1 MATVDIVIPTYRG
14 LHPEAGA
21 ALHAMIRE
29 AQCFCGG
36 HAPWEC
42 PRGKHSIRLLP
53 HTRGSS
59 VVHWSRNQIIAMALY
74 GQELSRDGRPDAE
87 YLFLMDDDMVCR
99 PNYLSRLL
107 SFKKDFVTGISTIRR
122 DPPRPNIRLWKADE
136 EFFITP
142 VEWDWNSNKLM
153 EIDAVGAAFMLI
165 RRRVFEKMGEAW
177 LECHFER
184 AEDHRKY
191 PSCADVDAYWNA
203 KSESRTA
210 RFKEAIGEDGN
221 WKDAD
226 CWWFQF
232 LSNITESQRGELGED
247 ISFCWKAKKLGF
259 KIFADPQVTPGH
271 IGDYGYSIA
280 DYRDWLQ
287 AGKDLGEIQKSMTE
301 NVAQLGGEGENSDVD
316 GNAIS

>member
-1 MATVDIVIPTYRG
+1 M
-14 LHPEAGA
+14 
-21 ALHAMIRE
+21 
-29 AQCFCGG
+29 
-36 HAPWEC
+36 
-42 PRGKHSIRLLP
+42 
-53 HTRGSS
+53 
-59 VVHWSRNQIIAMALY
+59 VHWARNQIVAMALY

-122 DPPRPNIRLWKADE
+122 DPPRPNIRLWKASE
-136 EFFITP
+136 GFFITP
-142 VEWDWNSNKLM
+142 LEWDWSSNKLM
-153 EIDAVGAAFMLI
+153 EVDAVGAAFMLI

-177 LECHFER
+177 LNCEFELSEDSR
-184 AEDHRKY
+184 KLSEPPAEL
-191 PSCADVDAYWNA
+191 SNYWKA
-203 KSESRTA
+203 KSERRWA
-210 RFKEAIGEDGN
+210 RFRDAIKDDGN

-232 LSNITESQRGELGED
+232 LSNISEAQHGELGED
-247 ISFCWKAKKLGF
+247 IGFCWKAKMLGF

-287 AGKDLGEIQKSMTE
+287 AGKDLGEIQRQSEE
-301 NVAQLGGEGENSDVD
+301 NVAQLGSGEG
-316 GNAIS
+316 GQRWGGR